1 MATREAGAD
10 MARRF
15 NPDSTPTR
23 GDRLLTAL
31 IVVASGTFIAAVLWL
46 LLGSR

>member
-1 MATREAGAD
+1 MTR
-10 MARRF
+10 RL
-15 NPDSTPTR
+15 DSDPSPTR
-23 GDRLLTAL
+23 GDRLLIAL